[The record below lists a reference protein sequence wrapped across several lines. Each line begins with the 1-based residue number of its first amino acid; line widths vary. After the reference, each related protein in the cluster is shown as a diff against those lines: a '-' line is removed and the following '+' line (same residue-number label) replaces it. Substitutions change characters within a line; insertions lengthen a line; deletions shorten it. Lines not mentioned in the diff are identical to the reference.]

1 MCVYVCVCV
10 CACVCSNKTAKAE
23 QEAYTLRVCMFKQES
38 QGRPDSMHSACVCV
52 CMHVCS
58 NKMTKAEQE
67 AYTLHVCV
75 FKQES
80 QGRPDS
86 MHSACV
92 CACTCVCSNKPVSQ
106 DTQNLIS
113 RRQLTVFKNRLLPM
127 TFPSPLFCSDS
138 KPAHSLLSYEPNSRD
153 GPGCQWEAVLL
164 A

>member
-1 MCVYVCVCV
+1 MLCQHQVPADQSAMGRTEVLAAGIVEQSQRQAESMQAVCVCV
-10 CACVCSNKTAKAE
+10 CVQTRRLRLSRKHTLCVCA
-23 QEAYTLRVCMFKQES
+23 
-38 QGRPDSMHSACVCV
+38 
-52 CMHVCS
+52 CS
-58 NKMTKAEQE
+58 N
-67 AYTLHVCV
+67 
-75 FKQES
+75 ES

-92 CACTCVCSNKPVSQ
+92 CACMCVCSNKPVSQ

-113 RRQLTVFKNRLLPM
+113 WRQLTVFKNRLLPM

>member
-1 MCVYVCVCV
+1 MCVCVCSNKTAKAEQAACTLYVCVCVCVCVCSNKTAKAEQAACTLNVCVCV

-23 QEAYTLRVCMFKQES
+23 QEAYTLRVC
-38 QGRPDSMHSACVCV
+38 
-52 CMHVCS
+52 
-58 NKMTKAEQE
+58 
-67 AYTLHVCV
+67 V

-92 CACTCVCSNKPVSQ
+92 CACMCVCSNKPVSQ

-113 RRQLTVFKNRLLPM
+113 WRQLTVFKNRLLPM

>member
-1 MCVYVCVCV
+1 MCVCECVRVCVQTRQLRLSRKHTLCV
-10 CACVCSNKTAKAE
+10 CACSN
-23 QEAYTLRVCMFKQES
+23 ES

-58 NKMTKAEQE
+58 NKTAKAEQE
-67 AYTLHVCV
+67 AYTLRVCV

-92 CACTCVCSNKPVSQ
+92 CACMCVCSNKPVSQ

-113 RRQLTVFKNRLLPM
+113 WRQLTVFKNRLLPM